1 MGRGPRLL
9 LANPPFLGA
18 HMGGVLGTLEA
29 FFCEKS
35 AAIHPGQRDP
45 PSVAPGQRDPPSVA
59 LVVVPAAAGREDDEA
74 PHCAPLLASK
84 YARGSMVLRRLD
96 HAFRAGLAHKHTRR
110 PDQVHDPP
118 TTSPTVASSLR
129 PTLPSPPTSQPP
141 LPTPRPADPPD
152 SPRYPPTARALTPR
166 HGSACALEGSAGA
179 GINGSVAERCAQSI
193 CRRARLAAAF
203 VRGVSRA
210 VKKGGGWQEEIS
222 VFT

>member
-1 MGRGPRLL
+1 MAPGVPPAYGSAFPEVDAPFGGIAHHGSLARMLRGSMGRGPRLL

-110 PDQVHDPP
+110 PNQVHDPP
-118 TTSPTVASSLR
+118 
-129 PTLPSPPTSQPP
+129 
-141 LPTPRPADPPD
+141 
-152 SPRYPPTARALTPR
+152 
-166 HGSACALEGSAGA
+166 
-179 GINGSVAERCAQSI
+179 
-193 CRRARLAAAF
+193 
-203 VRGVSRA
+203 
-210 VKKGGGWQEEIS
+210 
-222 VFT
+222 

>member
-1 MGRGPRLL
+1 MGRGLDGSWAEALAGEPAVSGRS
-9 LANPPFLGA
+9 ANPPFLGA

-35 AAIHPGQRDP
+35 AAIHPGQRDPPSVAPGQRDP

-152 SPRYPPTARALTPR
+152 SPRYPPDSSCPHATTRKCTCSRGIRWSR
-166 HGSACALEGSAGA
+166 HQRKC
-179 GINGSVAERCAQSI
+179 C
-193 CRRARLAAAF
+193 
-203 VRGVSRA
+203 
-210 VKKGGGWQEEIS
+210 
-222 VFT
+222 

>member
-35 AAIHPGQRDP
+35 AAIHPGQRDPPSVAPGQRDP

-110 PDQVHDPP
+110 PNQVHDPP
-118 TTSPTVASSLR
+118 
-129 PTLPSPPTSQPP
+129 
-141 LPTPRPADPPD
+141 
-152 SPRYPPTARALTPR
+152 
-166 HGSACALEGSAGA
+166 
-179 GINGSVAERCAQSI
+179 
-193 CRRARLAAAF
+193 
-203 VRGVSRA
+203 
-210 VKKGGGWQEEIS
+210 
-222 VFT
+222 